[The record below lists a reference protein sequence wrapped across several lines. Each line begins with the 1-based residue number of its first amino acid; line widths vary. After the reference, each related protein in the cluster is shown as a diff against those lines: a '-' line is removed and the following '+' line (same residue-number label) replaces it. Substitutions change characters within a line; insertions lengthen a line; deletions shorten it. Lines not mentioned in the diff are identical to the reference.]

1 MLHDKSSI
9 IFARGDIHSRQIA
22 LTYDCGADRGKAVEI
37 LNVLQGHGVLAT
49 FFITGQWAENNP
61 DICRKIINEGH
72 EVGNHSYD
80 HPDLT
85 RISMKELVRQATEAD
100 KSIYRVT
107 GKHTYPLFRLPF
119 GSYSRRVLDVLGE
132 MGYEYCIHWSR
143 ETLDY
148 QQLPADRIV
157 NRIVNNIRNGEI
169 ILMNVLGQGTAEASD
184 LAVTELKNQGY
195 EFVTVGSM
203 LSKVFEEIKYLSYRK
218 RNSYPPAE

>member
-1 MLHDKSSI
+1 MPYDKSSI
-9 IFARGDIHSRQIA
+9 IFVRGDIHSRQIA
-22 LTYDCGADRGKAVEI
+22 LTYDCRAERGNAIEV
-37 LNVLQGHGVLAT
+37 LDVLQSHGVSAS
-49 FFITGQWAENNP
+49 FFITGQWAEKNP

-119 GSYSRRVLDVLGE
+119 GSYSRLVLDVLGE
-132 MGYEYCIHWSR
+132 MGYEYCVHWSR

-169 ILMNVLGQGTAEASD
+169 ILMHVLGQGTARASD
-184 LAVTELKNQGY
+184 AAVRELKKQGY

-203 LSKVFEEIKYLSYRK
+203 VKKVVELRDEEKDG
-218 RNSYPPAE
+218 